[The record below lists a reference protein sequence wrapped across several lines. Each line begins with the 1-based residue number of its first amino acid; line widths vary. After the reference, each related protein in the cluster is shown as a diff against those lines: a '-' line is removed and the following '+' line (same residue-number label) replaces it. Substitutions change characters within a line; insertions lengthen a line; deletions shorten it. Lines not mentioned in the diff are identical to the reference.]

1 MKTLASIIFTTLI
14 VIFGIHG
21 MYTTILPG
29 IVLNRGPAMMLEKIP
44 PAASVSA
51 VSLVK
56 TVVITDSE
64 PFAKTAAVVPRL
76 LQPVSL
82 ERVMR

>member
-1 MKTLASIIFTTLI
+1 MKTLASIISATLI
-14 VIFGIHG
+14 VMFGIHG
-21 MYTTILPG
+21 MYTTILPE

-56 TVVITDSE
+56 AVVITESE
-64 PFAKTAAVVPRL
+64 PLKRTVATVPRL

-82 ERVMR
+82 ERVMQ

>member
-1 MKTLASIIFTTLI
+1 MKTLVSIISATLI
-14 VIFGIHG
+14 VMFGIRG

-29 IVLNRGPAMMLEKIP
+29 IVLNHSPSMILEKIP

-56 TVVITDSE
+56 AVVITESE
-64 PFAKTAAVVPRL
+64 PFARTAATVPRL